1 MTARRRGR
9 LMAFMLLAGAM
20 AGCAGADTRP
30 YVSSAENN
38 LRFTTVA
45 ESGSRFSSVRA
56 SVHIHSVDTNCRTNY
71 QGTIRLD
78 ESAIASG
85 IPVGRPSYLVF
96 SFASSSFLGDRRGNI
111 NYKTLLT
118 PRLGYVYDIAVEY
131 VDDTYNATIREV
143 NQQNNRR
150 REVRYSP
157 LEACRA
163 PSQKV
168 RK

>member
-1 MTARRRGR
+1 MTARQRGR
-9 LMAFMLLAGAM
+9 LVALLLAGVV
-20 AGCAGADTRP
+20 AGCAGTQQP

-56 SVHIHSVDTNCRTNY
+56 SVHIHSVDENCRTNY

-78 ESAIASG
+78 ESSIASG

-96 SFASSSFLGDRRGNI
+96 SFASSSFLGGRRSSI

-118 PRLGYVYDIAVEY
+118 PRPGHDYDIAVAY
-131 VDDTYNATIREV
+131 VDDTYDSTIREL
-143 NQQNNRR
+143 NRGSNRR
-150 REVRYSP
+150 REVHFRP
-157 LEACRA
+157 LDTCRA
-163 PSQKV
+163 RSQKV